1 MMDARQRELSFWYL
15 LGALAVVL
23 VLRSWLSGPEV
34 TTIAYSDFKALLRAG
49 KVQDVVIGSESV
61 EGSTDLAGAKAVLPK
76 RTIDALEQQQEL
88 AALSD
93 SSSIAKSGSAPQP
106 SKSASNARAPSAATA
121 PNGTASTEPRL
132 YRILARRV
140 EDPQLTAELDAANI
154 HYTGADESHWLAT
167 LLSWVLP
174 AVIFVLI
181 WTYVLRRSVG
191 GGGIGSMMS
200 VGQSKA
206 KVYVQSETGVHFADV
221 AGIDEAK
228 EELMEIVEFLRNPE
242 RYRRLG
248 GKIPK
253 GVLIVGAPGT
263 GKTLLAKAVAGEAG
277 VPFLSI
283 SGSEFVEMFVGVGA
297 ARVRD
302 LFAQAEQRAPCIIFI
317 DELDALGKAR
327 GVSGLGGHDEREQTL
342 NQLLVQMDGFDTKN
356 GVIIMAA
363 TNRPEI
369 LDPAL
374 LRPGRFDRHVAV
386 DRPDVKGREQILKV
400 HARNVT
406 LAPDVDLGV
415 VAAKTAGFVGA
426 DLANIVN
433 EAALHAARLEKPAV
447 EMRDF
452 EEAIDRVVGGLE
464 KRNRVMNAL
473 EKETVAYHEAGH
485 ALIAESRPHADRVS
499 KISIIPRGIAALGF
513 TQQLPTEDRYLL
525 KRSELLDRLDV
536 LLGGRV
542 AEEVVYGDVSTGA
555 QNDLQ
560 RATDMARHMVAQY
573 GMSERVGD
581 VTFEFPQQAYL
592 DVPGATRRGAYSE
605 RTARVID
612 AEVSKLLEEAHG
624 RVLRTLT
631 DRRSVLNDLAHLL
644 LEQEV
649 VERAALLGLL
659 ERSKQPPAQPSD
671 APRSVGAPRALEL
684 A

>member
-1 MMDARQRELSFWYL
+1 LPQQGARPQ
-15 LGALAVVL
+15 
-23 VLRSWLSGPEV
+23 GP
-34 TTIAYSDFKALLRAG
+34 TQT
-49 KVQDVVIGSESV
+49 
-61 EGSTDLAGAKAVLPK
+61 
-76 RTIDALEQQQEL
+76 QQSAQPVGTV
-88 AALSD
+88 SQQ
-93 SSSIAKSGSAPQP
+93 SSAPP
-106 SKSASNARAPSAATA
+106 ASKPH
-121 PNGTASTEPRL
+121 L
-132 YRILARRV
+132 ILARRV
-140 EDPQLTAELDAANI
+140 EDPQLTAQLDAAKVR
-154 HYTGADESHWLAT
+154 YTAASENRWLST

-174 AVIFVLI
+174 AVIFFAV
-181 WTYVLRRSVG
+181 WNFMMRRAG
-191 GGGIGSMMS
+191 GGQMGSMMAI
-200 VGQSKA
+200 GQSKA
-206 KVYVQSETGVHFADV
+206 KVYVQSQTGVRFADV

-228 EELMEIVEFLRNPE
+228 EELMEVVEFLRNPD

-263 GKTLLAKAVAGEAG
+263 GKTLLAKAVAGEAA

-302 LFAQAEQRAPCIIFI
+302 LFAQAEKKAPCIIFI

-327 GVSGLGGHDEREQTL
+327 GFSGLAGHDEREQTL

-374 LRPGRFDRHVAV
+374 LRPGRFDRHVAIE
-386 DRPDVKGREQILKV
+386 RPDVKGREQILKV

-406 LAPDVDLGV
+406 LAPDVDLAV
-415 VAAKTAGFVGA
+415 VAAKTAGFAGA

-433 EAALHAARLEKPAV
+433 EAALRAARNDKPAV

-452 EEAIDRVVGGLE
+452 EEAIDRVIGGLE
-464 KRNRVMNAL
+464 KRNRVMNPT

-499 KISIIPRGIAALGF
+499 KISIIPRGIGALGF

-536 LLGGRV
+536 LLGGRT
-542 AEEVVYGDVSTGA
+542 AEELVYGDVSTGA

-560 RATDMARHMVAQY
+560 RATDMARHMITQY
-573 GMSERVGD
+573 GMSERLGH
-581 VTFEFPQQAYL
+581 VTFDAPLQGAFLNVPEVPQR
-592 DVPGATRRGAYSE
+592 VVYSE
-605 RTARVID
+605 QTAQLID
-612 AEVSKLLEEAHG
+612 QEIGKLIAEAHE
-624 RVLRTLT
+624 RVKRTLT
-631 DRRSVLNDLAHLL
+631 DKRSTLEALARLLLKHEVVDRAMLDALLKDLAPASPAPGSPS
-644 LEQEV
+644 V
-649 VERAALLGLL
+649 AAGL
-659 ERSKQPPAQPSD
+659 PIT
-671 APRSVGAPRALEL
+671 APEPIAAASAVGAVGERLTERPRA
-684 A
+684 